1 MKKLLSDQFLWHSLI
16 QYEQT
21 FRKSISE
28 IKSASIYIHYKK
40 EQYVRTPTKKDVK
53 PKTIFLLNSKQ
64 GISYHISYTVSVAS
78 SITELGTSTTVSL
91 SVLPVLF
98 TTSAKPH
105 ALIEHKNTIIKAARK
120 RKKLLYKKLFA
131 VACNKYSFL

>member
-40 EQYVRTPTKKDVK
+40 EQYVRSPTKKDVK
-53 PKTIFLLNSKQ
+53 PKTIFLLNSKL

-91 SVLPVLF
+91 SVLQVIL

-105 ALIEHKNTIIKAARK
+105 ALIEHKHTITKKQQEKGKNCYIK
-120 RKKLLYKKLFA
+120 
-131 VACNKYSFL
+131 NYSQ